1 MAPDGIERV
10 VLSINGQV
18 PGPVIE
24 ANWGD
29 TVVVRLTNK
38 LQNNG
43 TSFHFHGI
51 RQNHTNLDD
60 GVPSITQCPIAPG
73 ESMNYTWRATNYG
86 SSWYH
91 SHFAIQA
98 WEGVYGPIIIHGP
111 HSAEYD
117 VDAGAIML
125 GDWSHATVDSMYDA
139 AQAFPSGGP
148 RLLDNGLINGMNTW
162 TLADGT
168 TVGKRFE
175 LPTEFE
181 QGKKYLLRVTNV
193 AMQSTYKFYLD
204 GHKFTVIS
212 NDFVPIVP
220 YETDVLDINIGQ
232 RYNIIVEAD
241 QEPATYW
248 MRADNQQACAGTIQW
263 NDIKAIFKYKGVDDV
278 TPTSSPKNYTAECID
293 EPFEKLV
300 PVVPLNVGTENQNE
314 DLTVTVG
321 PNGDSTLFKWYISG
335 TSFMSFWGEPTL
347 LGIQAND
354 TAPSFSGDLLIPA
367 PNKGDWV
374 YMVI

>member
-1 MAPDGIERV
+1 M
-10 VLSINGQV
+10 
-18 PGPVIE
+18 
-24 ANWGD
+24 
-29 TVVVRLTNK
+29 
-38 LQNNG
+38 
-43 TSFHFHGI
+43 
-51 RQNHTNLDD
+51 
-60 GVPSITQCPIAPG
+60 
-73 ESMNYTWRATNYG
+73 
-86 SSWYH
+86 
-91 SHFAIQA
+91 
-98 WEGVYGPIIIHGP
+98 IIHGP

-220 YETDVLDINIGQ
+220 YETDVLDINIGKLLFTCCTFPLLIHLQ
-232 RYNIIVEAD
+232 VS
-241 QEPATYW
+241 
-248 MRADNQQACAGTIQW
+248 
-263 NDIKAIFKYKGVDDV
+263 V
-278 TPTSSPKNYTAECID
+278 TTSSSKPTRSPPPTGCA
-293 EPFEKLV
+293 PTTSKLAPV
-300 PVVPLNVGTENQNE
+300 PSNGTTSRPS
-314 DLTVTVG
+314 L
-321 PNGDSTLFKWYISG
+321 STRAS
-335 TSFMSFWGEPTL
+335 M
-347 LGIQAND
+347 
-354 TAPSFSGDLLIPA
+354 
-367 PNKGDWV
+367 
-374 YMVI
+374 M

>member
-1 MAPDGIERV
+1 LEVTNTTMAPDGIERV

-98 WEGVYGPIIIHGP
+98 WEGVYGPMIIHGP
-111 HSAEYD
+111 HSAPYD

-139 AQAFPSGGP
+139 AQAFPTGGP
-148 RLLDNGLINGMNTW
+148 RLLDNGLINGMNIW

-220 YETDVLDINIGQ
+220 YETDVLDINIGKLDFT
-232 RYNIIVEAD
+232 RCNF
-241 QEPATYW
+241 PLLT
-248 MRADNQQACAGTIQW
+248 QW
-263 NDIKAIFKYKGVDDV
+263 QVSV
-278 TPTSSPKNYTAECID
+278 TTLSSPPTKSPPPTGCA
-293 EPFEKLV
+293 
-300 PVVPLNVGTENQNE
+300 
-314 DLTVTVG
+314 LT
-321 PNGDSTLFKWYISG
+321 
-335 TSFMSFWGEPTL
+335 TSK
-347 LGIQAND
+347 
-354 TAPSFSGDLLIPA
+354 PA
-367 PNKGDWV
+367 PVPFNGTRPGQCSSTRV
-374 YMVI
+374 SMT